1 MFGGR
6 AGLQPALGDWDM
18 SGLALAIFVA
28 LFAWGNT
35 YFGWSDPDGD
45 VQLALFTAFV
55 MGAICG
61 FKWKA

>member
-1 MFGGR
+1 
-6 AGLQPALGDWDM
+6 M